1 VCGVSMPLFATS
13 MGDLRQSTKSWQGG
27 KECVLAGKS
36 VDPLVYGYLDSP
48 VGQLLLVADADHLR
62 GISFPDG
69 SRKQQPAAGW
79 LRDDAWFPDT
89 ISQLRAYFAGELTVF
104 DLPLLFDGTPFQ
116 KAVWQALCDI
126 PYGTTTSYGAL
137 ASKIGRARASRAVGA
152 ANGANPLPIVVPC
165 HRVIG
170 ADNSLTGFG
179 GGIEVKH
186 FLLTHEKA
194 KNYQGQLF

>member
-1 VCGVSMPLFATS
+1 MQTGAS
-13 MGDLRQSTKSWQGG
+13 DQ
-27 KECVLAGKS
+27 
-36 VDPLVYGYLDSP
+36 LVYSYLDSP

-62 GISFPDG
+62 MISFPAG
-69 SRKQQPAAGW
+69 SRRQEPAAEW
-79 LRDDAWFPDT
+79 RRDDTWFPQT
-89 ISQLRAYFAGELTVF
+89 TAQLRAYFDGELTRF
-104 DLPLLFDGTPFQ
+104 SLPLLFDGTPFQ
-116 KAVWQALCDI
+116 NAVWQALCQI

-137 ASKIGRARASRAVGA
+137 AKTIGRPKASRAVGA

-179 GGIEVKH
+179 GGVDVKH

-194 KNYQGQLF
+194 EGYQGRLF